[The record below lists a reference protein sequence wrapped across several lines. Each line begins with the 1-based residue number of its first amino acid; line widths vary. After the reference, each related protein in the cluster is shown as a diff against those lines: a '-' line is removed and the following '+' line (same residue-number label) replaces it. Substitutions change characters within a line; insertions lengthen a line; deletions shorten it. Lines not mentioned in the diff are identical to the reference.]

1 MAESEKSVTWVI
13 AAVMLTIAVFGWG
26 FLAGSYTG
34 AHAPKMSEMSE
45 EEREDLES
53 RGLGSARRASKGRFI
68 ANAFEQLPNLPSVV
82 AWHFLNRIWLPII
95 LIVLEVLALLGGI
108 KMKSLEKE
116 LSQPSRR
123 KR

>member
-1 MAESEKSVTWVI
+1 
-13 AAVMLTIAVFGWG
+13 
-26 FLAGSYTG
+26 
-34 AHAPKMSEMSE
+34 
-45 EEREDLES
+45 
-53 RGLGSARRASKGRFI
+53 
-68 ANAFEQLPNLPSVV
+68 V
-82 AWHFLNRIWLPII
+82 AWHFSNRIWLPII